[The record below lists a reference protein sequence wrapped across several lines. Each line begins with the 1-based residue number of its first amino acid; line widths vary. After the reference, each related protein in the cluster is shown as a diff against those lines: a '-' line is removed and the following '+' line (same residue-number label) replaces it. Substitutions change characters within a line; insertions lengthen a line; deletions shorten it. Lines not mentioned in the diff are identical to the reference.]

1 MAEETKFSKSD
12 FAGAGNASPKTHVT
26 ETRKNTHMSPQLEYP
41 FDTQPGT
48 GETSCIAPGVH
59 WIRMPLPFALDHI
72 NLWLLEDGDGF
83 AIVDCGYGIESTQEA
98 WEAIL
103 GKLDKPVTQIIV
115 THCHPDHLGL
125 AQWLAE
131 KTGAP
136 VTMTLG
142 EFLAGHALWNQ
153 LPGYDVPSMVAQFR
167 RHGLDEARCEALGS
181 RGNAYKRG
189 VPSLP
194 ASYRRVIAGDVLNIG
209 GQDWQVII
217 GHGHAPEH
225 MALHC
230 EAAGI
235 LISGDMLLP
244 RISTNVSVFAATPD
258 DDPLGRFL
266 DSIRGFKQLP
276 AATLVL
282 PSHGKPFRNIG
293 FRVDQLVEHHD
304 DRCAELLAACTVP
317 RSSGELLSTLFPRE
331 LDTHQ
336 VMFAMGEAIAHLNHL
351 VRKREVRGAAGDDGI
366 IRFIKSN

>member
-1 MAEETKFSKSD
+1 
-12 FAGAGNASPKTHVT
+12 
-26 ETRKNTHMSPQLEYP
+26 MSPQLEYP
-41 FDTQPGT
+41 IENLPGA
-48 GETSCIAPGVH
+48 GETRQIAPGVH

-72 NLWLLEDGDGF
+72 NLWLIEDGDGF
-83 AIVDCGYGIESTQEA
+83 AIVDSGYGVDSTREA
-98 WEAIL
+98 WETIL

-153 LPGYDVPSMVAQFR
+153 LPGYDVTSMVTQFR
-167 RHGLDEARCEALGS
+167 RHGLDEARCEALGG

-194 ASYRRVIAGDVLNIG
+194 ASYRRVIAGDVLSIG
-209 GQDWQVII
+209 GRDWQVII
-217 GHGHAPEH
+217 GHGHSPEH

-317 RSSGELLSTLFPRE
+317 RSAGELLSTLFPRE

-351 VRKREVRGAAGDDGI
+351 VRKREVCGSVGDDGI

>member
-1 MAEETKFSKSD
+1 MTATLDYPFETVPT
-12 FAGAGNASPKTHVT
+12 AG
-26 ETRKNTHMSPQLEYP
+26 ETRQV
-41 FDTQPGT
+41 
-48 GETSCIAPGVH
+48 APGVH
-59 WIRMPLPFALDHI
+59 WIRMPLPFALNHI
-72 NLWLLEDGDGF
+72 NLWLIEDGEGVV
-83 AIVDCGYGIESTQEA
+83 IVDTGYGLEGSQDA
-98 WEAIL
+98 WNTIL
-103 GKLDKPVTQIIV
+103 DGLGRPVTRIIV

-142 EFLAGHALWNQ
+142 EFLGGHALWNQ
-153 LPGYDVPSMVAQFR
+153 LPGYNVTDMVAQFR
-167 RHGLDEARCEALGS
+167 QHGLDGERCNALAS

-194 ASYRRVIAGDVLNIG
+194 ARYDRVIGGDSLEIG
-209 GQDWQVII
+209 GRRWTVIT
-217 GHGHAPEH
+217 GHGHSPEH
-225 MALHC
+225 MSLHC
-230 EAAGI
+230 ESAGV

-282 PSHGKPFRNIG
+282 PSHGSPFRNIG
-293 FRVDQLVEHHD
+293 LRVDQLVEHHA

-317 RSSGELLSTLFPRE
+317 RCAGELLATLFPRE

-351 VRKREVRGAAGDDGI
+351 VHKRELCRSGETDGI
-366 IRFIKSN
+366 VRFVISHQ